1 MQGGG
6 RHRGV
11 ACAPARVGQC
21 PRTVPW
27 RGCAPVAQR
36 RDERESG
43 WNPGI
48 SLRAARIHTVAG
60 AAGTRAARMADMRP
74 RLALKAV
81 RSARLAAVDLALAP
95 GECAAVM
102 GPSGSGKSLL
112 LRQVAD
118 LDPGE
123 GEVELDGAPR
133 SGMAG
138 YEWRRQ
144 VIYCQAE
151 AGWWEERVAA
161 HLTTLPPPSGWW
173 SGWGWRPK
181 NAGAGARAVHRRTP
195 AFGPGARLGET
206 AARAA
211 AGTNPRRPWIRTPP
225 RVSRPRSAAI
235 WTKAARRCW

>member
-6 RHRGV
+6 RHRRGLRPG
-11 ACAPARVGQC
+11 AWDNARELFRGAAARRWRNGGTKGNQDGIQAYRRARRASTPSPARRGRG
-21 PRTVPW
+21 PRAWLTCGRDW
-27 RGCAPVAQR
+27 RSRRCA
-36 RDERESG
+36 
-43 WNPGI
+43 
-48 SLRAARIHTVAG
+48 
-60 AAGTRAARMADMRP
+60 
-74 RLALKAV
+74 
-81 RSARLAAVDLALAP
+81 AP
-95 GECAAVM
+95 GWPPSIWRWRPASAAVM

-161 HLTTLPPPSGWW
+161 HFDDAAAAVGLVERLGLAPE
-173 SGWGWRPK
+173 

-195 AFGPGARLGET
+195 APGPGARLGET

>member
-6 RHRGV
+6 RHRRGLRPGACGTMPANCSV
-11 ACAPARVGQC
+11 ARLRAGGATAGRKGI
-21 PRTVPW
+21 RM
-27 RGCAPVAQR
+27 
-36 RDERESG
+36 ESRH
-43 WNPGI
+43 I
-48 SLRAARIHTVAG
+48 KRAARIHTVAG

-161 HLTTLPPPSGWW
+161 HFDDAAAAVGLVERLGLAPE
-173 SGWGWRPK
+173 

-195 AFGPGARLGET
+195 APGPGARLGET

>member
-6 RHRGV
+6 RHR
-11 ACAPARVGQC
+11 AWPAPRRVWDNARELF
-21 PRTVPW
+21 
-27 RGCAPVAQR
+27 RGAAAPVAQR

-43 WNPGI
+43 SGHIKP
-48 SLRAARIHTVAG
+48 RAASHPHVAG
-60 AAGTRAARMADMRP
+60 AAGTRRARMADMRP

-123 GEVELDGAPR
+123 AKSNSTARRVRAWRDTNGAARSFIARPRRAGGKSAWPRDDAAAAVGLVERLGLAP
-133 SGMAG
+133 
-138 YEWRRQ
+138 E
-144 VIYCQAE
+144 
-151 AGWWEERVAA
+151 
-161 HLTTLPPPSGWW
+161 
-173 SGWGWRPK
+173 
-181 NAGAGARAVHRRTP
+181 NAGAGARAVTGERQ
-195 AFGPGARLGET
+195 RLGLARALVET
-206 AARAA
+206 AARA